1 MASTSANGLS
11 NGQVSDL
18 QQSGEFS
25 IKSESVT
32 PKLGRS
38 ISKIMETW
46 TGHKLTCR
54 HLAMA
59 FAIEELRQAS
69 RSIVPLHPYPHWC
82 QSLEA

>member
-38 ISKIMETW
+38 MFKIMETW
-46 TGHKLTCR
+46 TGHRLTCR
-54 HLAMA
+54 HFAMA
-59 FAIEELRQAS
+59 FAVEEL
-69 RSIVPLHPYPHWC
+69 
-82 QSLEA
+82 